1 MIQDNKREL
10 TLEEMIELG
19 YAESDIK
26 AALDK
31 KIKNSKAAQQ
41 QKKVASARGKAVA
54 ALKEY
59 MSELGVPAQEIED
72 SELVSSLLSF
82 EKQIAPA
89 LKVLAKLP
97 KKEEPKSTLEESAF
111 ESALESLRRFADS
124 L

>member
-1 MIQDNKREL
+1 MTSDNVREL

-19 YAESDIK
+19 YSEADIK
-26 AALDK
+26 AALDR
-31 KIKNSKAAQQ
+31 KIKNSKAAQEK
-41 QKKVASARGKAVA
+41 KKVALARSNAVT

-59 MSELGVPAQEIED
+59 MSVLGIPAQEIED
-72 SELVSSLLSF
+72 DELISAFLSF